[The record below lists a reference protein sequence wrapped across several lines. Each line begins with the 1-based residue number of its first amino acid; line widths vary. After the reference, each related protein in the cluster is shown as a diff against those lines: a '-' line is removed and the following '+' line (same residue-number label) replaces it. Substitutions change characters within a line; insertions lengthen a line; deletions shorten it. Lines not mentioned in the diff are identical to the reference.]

1 MGWQRLKPTVADA
14 SGGTTEV
21 VPRYGKFVARI
32 RVTKNKR
39 RWIRP
44 FPAILHRYRL
54 LRRLQR
60 LDVKTDSGGNA
71 LWQKAYG
78 NPNYAATFQKVG
90 LTSDGG
96 FVSGEWTLEFNNQNE
111 AYIVKTDS
119 GGDVNNCSDVQVTT
133 ATAGSLSETASLAK
147 LSITVPLRGSYR
159 DNRERSRAGRA
170 S

>member
-1 MGWQRLKPTVADA
+1 MAARLKSCPDTANLLREFA
-14 SGGTTEV
+14 S
-21 VPRYGKFVARI
+21 P
-32 RVTKNKR
+32 KNKR

-44 FPAILHRYRL
+44 FRAILHRYRL

-60 LDVKTDSGGNA
+60 LEGENR
-71 LWQKAYG
+71 LWPYG

-147 LSITVPLRGSYR
+147 LSITVPANVAGSGTV
-159 DNRERSRAGRA
+159 SA
-170 S
+170 SSTSFTLSKECQ

>member
-1 MGWQRLKPTVADA
+1 MAEG
-14 SGGTTEV
+14 
-21 VPRYGKFVARI
+21 
-32 RVTKNKR
+32 
-39 RWIRP
+39 
-44 FPAILHRYRL
+44 
-54 LRRLQR
+54 LRQSKL
-60 LDVKTDSGGNA
+60 
-71 LWQKAYG
+71 
-78 NPNYAATFQKVG
+78 PATFQKVG

-119 GGDVNNCSDVQVTT
+119 GDLNNCSDVQVTT

-159 DNRERSRAGRA
+159 DNRERSRAGPA

>member
-1 MGWQRLKPTVADA
+1 
-14 SGGTTEV
+14 
-21 VPRYGKFVARI
+21 
-32 RVTKNKR
+32 
-39 RWIRP
+39 
-44 FPAILHRYRL
+44 
-54 LRRLQR
+54 
-60 LDVKTDSGGNA
+60 VKTDSGGNA

-96 FVSGEWTLEFNNQNE
+96 FVSGGWTLEFNNQNE

-159 DNRERSRAGRA
+159 DNRERSRAERA
-170 S
+170 SYNNSPNPEAARPSSAVWCRCILRSTTASSLYRSYFFFRRAPHFCLPHG

>member
-1 MGWQRLKPTVADA
+1 M
-14 SGGTTEV
+14 
-21 VPRYGKFVARI
+21 
-32 RVTKNKR
+32 
-39 RWIRP
+39 
-44 FPAILHRYRL
+44 
-54 LRRLQR
+54 
-60 LDVKTDSGGNA
+60 KTDSGGNA

-96 FVSGEWTLEFNNQNE
+96 FVSGGWTLEFNNQNE

-119 GGDVNNCSDVQVTT
+119 GGNVNNCSDVQVTT

-147 LSITVPLRGSYR
+147 LSITVPLRGSCR